1 LETVKLVICRV
12 PVCSDDFCRLRRGN
26 IAGKTLQNFINL
38 RLGNSPEFIWHI
50 LDFSID
56 LIV

>member
-1 LETVKLVICRV
+1 
-12 PVCSDDFCRLRRGN
+12 LRRGN
-26 IAGKTLQNFINL
+26 IAGKTLQNFIDL

-56 LIV
+56 LLV